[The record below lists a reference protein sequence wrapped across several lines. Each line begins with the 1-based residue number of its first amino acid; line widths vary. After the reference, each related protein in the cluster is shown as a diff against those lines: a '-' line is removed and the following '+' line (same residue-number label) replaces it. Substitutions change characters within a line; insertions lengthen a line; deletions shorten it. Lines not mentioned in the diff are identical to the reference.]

1 MTKAEELMIGDYF
14 FVAKDNLCIRKGTV
28 VEIRGIDADDR
39 LEAKNLI
46 GNAHCRPLDKF
57 QFEGGIWLDYL
68 EPIPLTPEILEKN
81 GFKYTDNHTL
91 QGADTY
97 ILRYEQNGFDY
108 TITYKLDDWFAVDS
122 YDDRTYRIF
131 EMETGRWCVHQIQHA
146 LKLCGIGKEIVI

>member
-1 MTKAEELMIGDYF
+1 MKAEELMIGDYF
-14 FVAKDNLCIRKGTV
+14 FVEKDNLCIRKGTV

-39 LEAKNLI
+39 LDAKNLI
-46 GNAHCRPLDKF
+46 GNAHCRPLDPF

-68 EPIPLTPEILEKN
+68 EPIPLTLEILEKN

-91 QGADTY
+91 QGSDTY

-108 TITYKLDDWFAVDS
+108 TITYKINDWFAVDS

-131 EMETGRWCVHQIQHA
+131 EMETGRWCVHQLQHA
-146 LKLCGIGKEIVI
+146 LKLCGIDKEIVI